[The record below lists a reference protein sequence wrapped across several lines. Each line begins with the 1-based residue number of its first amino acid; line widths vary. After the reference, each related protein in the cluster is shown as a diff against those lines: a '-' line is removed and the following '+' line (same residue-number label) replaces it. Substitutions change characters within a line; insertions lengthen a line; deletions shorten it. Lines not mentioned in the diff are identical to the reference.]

1 MSELKLAQYPEVAE
15 LLSVLEQSGLHKEQ
29 DEVKSLVSYIDEM
42 GTRLS
47 AMNEELTQMHREI
60 STIRD
65 STLKAR
71 CEKLISGA
79 EKHLQQMKTT
89 VTTVKDNFVR
99 AATNAV
105 STFKDKGKE
114 ALRRALTAMRISA
127 LLETLKGG
135 FDRSA
140 ENARKSAERLDEIGV
155 ELHKAGAHI
164 RGAGRAMLGKPAKEA
179 AELEHDKGVLA
190 RARSVMLRIGS
201 SLSALAEKTERLAE
215 KLTPGRGAS
224 ETRSSVKGELRVLK
238 SEQQPKEPVSM
249 PLEQAR

>member
-79 EKHLQQMKTT
+79 EKHLQQMKTA
-89 VTTVKDNFVR
+89 VMTVKDNFVR

-114 ALRRALTAMRISA
+114 ALRRALTAMRIPA
-127 LLETLKGG
+127 LLETLKGE
-135 FDRSA
+135 FDRGA

-155 ELHKAGAHI
+155 ELHEAGTHI
-164 RGAGRAMLGKPAKEA
+164 RGAGRAMLGKPSKEA
-179 AELEHDKGVLA
+179 AELEHSKGVLA
-190 RARSVMLRIGS
+190 RARSVMLRIS
-201 SLSALAEKTERLAE
+201 SGLSSLAEKTEQLAE
-215 KLTPGRGAS
+215 KLAPDHGAS
-224 ETRSSVKGELRVLK
+224 ETRSSIKGELRVLK

>member
-15 LLSVLEQSGLHKEQ
+15 LLSVLEQNGLHKER

-42 GTRLS
+42 ETRLS
-47 AMNEELTQMHREI
+47 AMNEELAQMHREI

-105 STFKDKGKE
+105 SAFKNKGKE
-114 ALRRALTAMRISA
+114 ALHRALTAMRIPA
-127 LLETLKGG
+127 VLEMLKGG
-135 FDRSA
+135 FARGA
-140 ENARKSAERLDEIGV
+140 ENARKSAERLDEISA
-155 ELHKAGAHI
+155 ELHEAGAHI
-164 RGAGRAMLGKPAKEA
+164 RGAGRAMLGKPTKEA
-179 AELEHDKGVLA
+179 AKLERSKGILT
-190 RARSVMLRIGS
+190 RAQSVMLRIGS
-201 SLSALAEKTERLAE
+201 NLSALAEKTERLAE
-215 KLTPGRGAS
+215 KLTPDRGAS

-238 SEQQPKEPVSM
+238 SGQQPKEPVSI

>member
-1 MSELKLAQYPEVAE
+1 MSELKLVQYPEVAE

-42 GTRLS
+42 ETRLS
-47 AMNEELTQMHREI
+47 VMNEELTQMHREI

-71 CEKLISGA
+71 CEKLISGT
-79 EKHLQQMKTT
+79 EKHLQQMKTAA
-89 VTTVKDNFVR
+89 TTVKDNFVR

-114 ALRRALTAMRISA
+114 ALRRALTAMRIPTV
-127 LLETLKGG
+127 LETLKAG
-135 FDRSA
+135 FVRGA
-140 ENARKSAERLDEIGV
+140 ENARKSAERLDEISA
-155 ELHKAGAHI
+155 ELHEAGAHI

-179 AELEHDKGVLA
+179 AELEHSKGVLA
-190 RARSVMLRIGS
+190 RARSVMLRIS
-201 SLSALAEKTERLAE
+201 SGLSSLAEKTERLAE
-215 KLTPGRGAS
+215 KLTPDRGVS
-224 ETRSSVKGELRVLK
+224 GTRSSVKGELRVLK